1 MDRKRFIP
9 GFRLAV
15 GLLWAAFF
23 LLPAPGAANTDVRL
37 TLWHTFP
44 ADSPEESLLADA
56 VREFEAER
64 PGIRVEVTRIP
75 YLQNLPQFINSAQ
88 GGEAP
93 DLIRLSDTEVGKI
106 GHISVEG
113 LPLLE
118 DLRAHLTP
126 AQRAH
131 YEPRSLAAMR
141 YGNPLF
147 ALPVSQG
154 CLSLIY
160 NKSLFDAAGVA
171 YPSGDWTTEDL
182 LQAAQRLTGGDVR
195 GLSLPLKW
203 SYWFL
208 PFQWGYGAGPFD
220 ADGNV
225 TLDSP
230 GTDEAVEWFLDL
242 DRVHGVVASG
252 VSLEAMSTQFQL
264 GKAGMVFDGPWA
276 WNRYVEAG
284 LDIGLALMP
293 TVDSTGLRLAPML
306 SYFGWGVSKQSA
318 HKVEATELALWL
330 TSSTVQRR
338 YAEASNMVPV
348 HEDLLNDPQILA
360 NPVLAGYIAQT
371 AHGRT
376 VPTSRAAS
384 MLFEQLDTALEMSHT
399 GQMSTGDALA
409 AADAELEK
417 RLSR

>member
-1 MDRKRFIP
+1 MARKGTRRSDRITA
-9 GFRLAV
+9 GLMAAV
-15 GLLWAAFF
+15 LL
-23 LLPAPGAANTDVRL
+23 LVPVLGGAETTVRL

-44 ADSPEESLLADA
+44 ADSPEESLLAGAID
-56 VREFEAER
+56 EFEAR
-64 PGIRVEVTRIP
+64 HPGIRVAVTRIP

-118 DLRAHLTP
+118 DLRPHLTP
-126 AQRAH
+126 TQRAR

-160 NKSLFDAAGVA
+160 NKALFDAAGLA
-171 YPSGDWTTEDL
+171 YPTDDWSTEDL
-182 LQAAQRLTGGDVR
+182 LQAARGLTNDDVR

-208 PFQWGYGAGPFD
+208 PFQWGFGAGPFD
-220 ADGNV
+220 AEGNV

-230 GTDEAVEWFLDL
+230 GTDRAAEWFLDL

-264 GKAGMVFDGPWA
+264 GKAAMVFDGPWA

-284 LDIGLALMP
+284 LDLGLALMP
-293 TVDSTGLRLAPML
+293 TVQTTGLRLAPML
-306 SYFGWGVSKQSA
+306 SYFGWAVSKQSA
-318 HKVEATELALWL
+318 HKVEAAELALWL

-348 HEDLLNDPQILA
+348 NEDLLNDPDILA
-360 NPVLAGYIAQT
+360 NPVLGGYIAQT

-399 GQMSTGDALA
+399 GQMSTADALA